1 MNTEALLPTI
11 FGLPGTNEY
20 RAAEQLRN
28 IIAQAALPATTG
40 TTVSIHTNLHFTGQ
54 RRGQID
60 LLMHA
65 HFPSGLT
72 RKVRL
77 EQSSEA
83 IDVIFRDILAVIE
96 VKGHDTDAVNLDGL
110 QALVYYP
117 DSGWEDASEQSHQGA
132 FGAKRFIKNQLHW
145 EPFVCNLIF
154 FSRLLQSNLPT
165 FTPHNYLASDAT
177 FDDLLAQLCLARKL
191 NPDSHTS
198 TPLRFSCTYAKDEA
212 VVAEQYTQLRQLL
225 GTHRP
230 ELSSP
235 AAPPR
240 MSATQIS
247 KPLSNLSST
256 NNWTT
261 APPPHRYGYFKR
273 RQIFVLGIVSVC
285 VVSVLTTLYSAKVAQ
300 LSQTENPV
308 ATVATCRH
316 ITSAGDCD
324 AKASFRTGSTVLI
337 QLLGT
342 RQTLV
347 SAHIRDPLGNSSTLT
362 FRNQPPNAKQI
373 AKSYLVAKYVLSRHA
388 PPGSY
393 AIQVTV
399 QGEGKKAEQPLTSSF
414 DVTR

>member
-1 MNTEALLPTI
+1 MDTEVLLPTVY
-11 FGLPGTNEY
+11 GLPGTGEY

-28 IIAQAALPATTG
+28 IIAQAALPAAIG
-40 TTVSIHTNLHFTGQ
+40 TVSIHTNLHFTGQ

-60 LLMHA
+60 LVLHA

-72 RKVRL
+72 RKVHL
-77 EQSSEA
+77 QQSSET
-83 IDVIFRDILAVIE
+83 IDVAFRDILAVIE
-96 VKGHDTDAVNLDGL
+96 VKGHDTDVVNLNGL
-110 QALVYYP
+110 HALVHYRN
-117 DSGWEDASEQSHQGA
+117 SGWKDASEQSHRQA
-132 FGAKRFIKNQLHW
+132 FGAKSFIKNHLRW
-145 EPFVCNLIF
+145 KPYVCNLIF
-154 FSRLLQSNLPT
+154 FPRLLQSDLPT
-165 FTPHNYLASDAT
+165 YPHNYLASGAT
-177 FDDLLAQLCLARKL
+177 FDDLLAQLCLIRKL

-230 ELSSP
+230 EPSSP
-235 AAPPR
+235 AAPR
-240 MSATQIS
+240 MSATPIS
-247 KPLSNLSST
+247 KPLSDPSLT

-261 APPPHRYGYFKR
+261 APPPPPYGHFKR
-273 RQIFVLGIVSVC
+273 RQIFVLGIVC
-285 VVSVLTTLYSAKVAQ
+285 LFVVSALTILYSAKVAQ

-342 RQTLV
+342 QQTPV
-347 SAHIRDPLGNSSTLT
+347 SALIRDPLGNSFPLI
-362 FRNQPPNAKQI
+362 FLVRNQPLNATHP
-373 AKSYLVAKYVLSRHA
+373 AKNGLVAKYVLGRHA
-388 PPGSY
+388 TPGSY
-393 AIQVTV
+393 TIQITV